1 MKKRKRAQEEALF
14 FDIKKVRKDEMRR
27 LNIKKIGQMQYMMV
41 FNEKTLI

>member
-1 MKKRKRAQEEALF
+1 MG
-14 FDIKKVRKDEMRR
+14 R